1 MGDLY
6 LFNIFFDTA
15 ARGMMCDARDAGR
28 CVFATNNSDRPSL
41 STRDATR
48 LDATRR
54 AADNNVALS
63 TAFLGGRRALGRRLR
78 TVRRAND
85 NAHDRCRVCNI
96 CRPAGLP
103 PSVAAFVAVAAHLPR
118 CRRPA
123 RSAGAMK
130 VGREISRIKRRRGR
144 QERAPG

>member
-6 LFNIFFDTA
+6 LFNVFVDTA

-48 LDATRR
+48 RDATRGRQQCRIIDGISRRPPR
-54 AADNNVALS
+54 AC
-63 TAFLGGRRALGRRLR
+63 GRRLR
-78 TVRRAND
+78 TVRRRND
-85 NAHDRCRVCNI
+85 NAHERCRVCNI

>member
-6 LFNIFFDTA
+6 LLNVFVDTA
-15 ARGMMCDARDAGR
+15 ARGMMCARTR
-28 CVFATNNSDRPSL
+28 RRQMCVRHEQQRPTESVH
-41 STRDATR
+41 TR
-48 LDATRR
+48 LDATRGRQQCRIIDGISRRPPR
-54 AADNNVALS
+54 AC
-63 TAFLGGRRALGRRLR
+63 GRRLR
-78 TVRRAND
+78 TVRRRND
-85 NAHDRCRVCNI
+85 NAHERCRVCNI